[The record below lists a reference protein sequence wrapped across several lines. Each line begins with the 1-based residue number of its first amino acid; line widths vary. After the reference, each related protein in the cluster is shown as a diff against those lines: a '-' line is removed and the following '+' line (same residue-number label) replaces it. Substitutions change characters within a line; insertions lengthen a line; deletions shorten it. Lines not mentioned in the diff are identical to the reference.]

1 MENYPSYFEPVHISE
16 LAKEPATKRLLSPLH
31 NPHYELV
38 VDSEGKV
45 FGDSLDYYAQR
56 LSRRTA

>member
-1 MENYPSYFEPVHISE
+1 MENYPSYFEPVHISK
-16 LAKEPATKRLLSPLH
+16 LAKESSSKRLLNPLH

-38 VDSEGKV
+38 VDDKGEV